1 MLFPALDPSVLG
13 EAQRL
18 TEVELGQ
25 AGQSLES
32 AEPNLAQVLSLGSCE
47 AGHHLVVVAREL
59 CDRVRDDLRGAWSK
73 ADRPV
78 AGAEL
83 APAGRRLAVAW
94 PGSSNPRGGRSGAAE
109 EPRELRA
116 VPRGLPEGP
125 T

>member
-47 AGHHLVVVAREL
+47 AGHHLVVVAREHV
-59 CDRVRDDLRGAWSK
+59 DRVRDNLK
-73 ADRPV
+73 V
-78 AGAEL
+78 
-83 APAGRRLAVAW
+83 
-94 PGSSNPRGGRSGAAE
+94 PG
-109 EPRELRA
+109 
-116 VPRGLPEGP
+116 
-125 T
+125 

>member
-47 AGHHLVVVAREL
+47 AGHHLVVFAREL
-59 CDRVRDDLRGAWSK
+59 VDRVRDK
-73 ADRPV
+73 PKV
-78 AGAEL
+78 
-83 APAGRRLAVAW
+83 
-94 PGSSNPRGGRSGAAE
+94 PG
-109 EPRELRA
+109 
-116 VPRGLPEGP
+116 
-125 T
+125 